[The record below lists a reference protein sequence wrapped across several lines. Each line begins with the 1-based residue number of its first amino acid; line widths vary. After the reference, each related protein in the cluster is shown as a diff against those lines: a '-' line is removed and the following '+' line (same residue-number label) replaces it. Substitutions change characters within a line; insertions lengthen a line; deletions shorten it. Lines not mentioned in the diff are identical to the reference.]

1 MAVALQVVFPGVKSL
16 INGVSGWDV
25 EERAARVVATV
36 MDVLAWCASD
46 PGGDTTKLPGLR
58 QHTLTCAE
66 VGGSG
71 PVGAGGVRRQLL
83 PPRHRYRNTDG
94 EEETETERFDDLVGW
109 VRRHGRVGEDAVRL
123 VVLTRTAGVSV
134 EELAAAQDVD
144 PQTLRP
150 CRLRAERRVRQSLS
164 LAR

>member
-1 MAVALQVVFPGVKSL
+1 MFVDNYSHL
-16 INGVSGWDV
+16 
-25 EERAARVVATV
+25 
-36 MDVLAWCASD
+36 
-46 PGGDTTKLPGLR
+46 DTGTETP
-58 QHTLTCAE
+58 
-66 VGGSG
+66 
-71 PVGAGGVRRQLL
+71 
-83 PPRHRYRNTDG
+83 DG

-150 CRLRAERRVRQSLS
+150 CRLRAERRVRHSLS